1 MIPHQVPTYI
11 SWWLD
16 PFSKVREAFQITWT
30 DLKEYALSPF
40 LLIGR
45 VLNKV
50 QKKKSTL
57 LNNYPSLAYIIM
69 VSTTVTTHCANTIT
83 SAKISEPFIRSKQRK
98 ASLDRNQ
105 SQSWRGQSHWNITC
119 RRSFRRLCCSYHKMP
134 EDQVQML
141 IRNKPGVSGIACI
154 LKGRLILLSVL

>member
-98 ASLDRNQ
+98 ASLDRPRKLTNLGVD
-105 SQSWRGQSHWNITC
+105 S
-119 RRSFRRLCCSYHKMP
+119 
-134 EDQVQML
+134 L
-141 IRNKPGVSGIACI
+141 IETLHAEGVSEDSAALITKCQKIRYKCSLGINLA
-154 LKGRLILLSVL
+154 LVA